1 MIGRQVSHFYI
12 IRALGAGGMGVVYQ
26 AQDTRLPRSVAIK
39 FLKPNLSNDP
49 AAIKRFKRE
58 AQLASSLNHPN
69 ICTVLDVD
77 EGQGHFF
84 IAMELLQGQS
94 LRSRLA
100 AGSLR
105 LDEVVDI
112 TLQIADALAAAHEHG
127 IIHRDISPANVFLT
141 AGGFVKLLD
150 FGLAKHLSSAD
161 GDADTTDEVSASGPA
176 AGTIHYMAPEQ
187 LAEGPVDH
195 RCDLFSLGAVIY
207 QMATGARPFD
217 IGPRSGLIEAI
228 QRQAHVPLGQL
239 APHHPA
245 RLGSI
250 VDRLLAKAPDSRYQ
264 TARALRAELEPL
276 RPLHPIARPAAPG
289 DRRGATTVAVLPFE
303 LIGAATAEASQ
314 LRDGL
319 VEEITSRL
327 SAVKQFRVI
336 PRSSMRALS
345 GMPSRETGTAVR
357 RAGARRGVRAAH
369 RRPGPC
375 HGDADRCRA

>member
-12 IRALGAGGMGVVYQ
+12 IRALGAGGMGVVYK

-39 FLKPNLSNDP
+39 FLKPTLSNDP
-49 AAIKRFKRE
+49 AAIRRFKRE

-77 EGQGHFF
+77 EGHGHFF

-105 LDEVVDI
+105 LDEVVEI
-112 TLQIADALAAAHEHG
+112 TLQIADALASAHEHG

-141 AGGFVKLLD
+141 GGGFVKLLD
-150 FGLAKHLSSAD
+150 FGLAKHLSPAEE
-161 GDADTTDEVSASGPA
+161 DADTTDEVSTSAPA

-217 IGPRSGLIEAI
+217 IAPRSALIEAI

-276 RPLHPIARPAAPG
+276 RPVHPIARPSAPG

-303 LIGAATAEASQ
+303 LIGANTAETTQ

-319 VEEITSRL
+319 VEEIASRL
-327 SAVKQFRVI
+327 SAINQLQSFHAA
-336 PRSSMRALS
+336 PC
-345 GMPSRETGTAVR
+345 VR
-357 RAGARRGVRAAH
+357 
-369 RRPGPC
+369 
-375 HGDADRCRA
+375 